1 MEIKRMNIKSGKIK
15 EKNMIDLN
23 SVISRNDKLIIVDVN
38 GQRGFRTNLVG
49 KDQCFIMNEI
59 GNIIWEII
67 EEPKKVEHI
76 IEEILKEFNV
86 QRNECESE
94 VMDFLKIVMAH
105 NIIKVNI

>member
-1 MEIKRMNIKSGKIK
+1 MEIKRMNIKSGKIQVN
-15 EKNMIDLN
+15 NMINLD
-23 SVISRNDKLIIVDVN
+23 SVISRNDKTIIIDAN
-38 GQRGFRTNLVG
+38 GQRGFKTNLVG

-59 GNIIWEII
+59 GNIIWDII

-94 VMDFLKIVMAH
+94 VMNFLKIVMAH
-105 NIIKVNI
+105 NIIEVNI